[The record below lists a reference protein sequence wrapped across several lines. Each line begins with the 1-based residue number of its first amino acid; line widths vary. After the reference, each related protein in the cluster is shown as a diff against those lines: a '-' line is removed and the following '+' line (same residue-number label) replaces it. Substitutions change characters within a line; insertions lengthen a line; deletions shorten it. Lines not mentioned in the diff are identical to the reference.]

1 MKDEDVR
8 AAQAVADAS
17 SLGNINTFEVI
28 LDQVSGGGSARILAE
43 RNKNALETNDIA
55 AFNRALEL
63 RSPAIP
69 EGTVRMDS
77 QGRFVE
83 GQRADKQVF
92 QAAFETSEALRDKQ
106 FSKLNTILDS
116 DRQIALRQQDKA
128 LDFLNHQDV
137 SSMVGAL
144 AQGGSARIDQF
155 QLNDESAQLTAIQEF
170 QRSAFSDQTKK
181 VDLADTKSS
190 DALVAGGFNIAV
202 KGLGMV
208 EDRKK

>member
-144 AQGGSARIDQF
+144 AQGASARVDQF
-155 QLNDESAQLTAIQEF
+155 QLNDENVQMQAIRDF
-170 QRSAFSDQTKK
+170 QQSAFSDQTRQ
-181 VDLADTKSS
+181 VNPASTASS
-190 DALVAGGFNIAV
+190 DALVAGGFELAV
-202 KGLGMV
+202 RGLGSF
-208 EDRKK
+208 DDKKQ